1 MRLISLLNSG
11 IVGRPATGLTPF
23 LDQFAI
29 GPPLSV
35 DNVMKALES
44 LTQQWRHVCE
54 VLYIPRPVLNHIVD
68 ECSSDEERLRSGIRY
83 WLLRDP
89 YASWRRLITQLFQ
102 KNLYEVADTLV
113 QKGYA
118 EELSG
123 Q

>member
-1 MRLISLLNSG
+1 ME
-11 IVGRPATGLTPF
+11 
-23 LDQFAI
+23 
-29 GPPLSV
+29 
-35 DNVMKALES
+35 NVVKALES
-44 LTQQWRHVCE
+44 LTQQWRVVCE
-54 VLYIPRPVLNHIVD
+54 ELYIPRAVLDRIQR

-89 YASWRRLITQLFQ
+89 YASWRRLITR
-102 KNLYEVADTLV
+102 LYRYKDYHGVADTLV